1 MDSMELPPPTR
12 DPETAWRHLTEH
24 GVARLEGALPADE
37 VRRARERLV
46 DQARAE
52 REAGVAWRDGGD
64 GSSTD
69 GAAGPNQRVWSLV
82 NKGEV
87 FRDIVLRPG
96 PLDLVRRRFR
106 LAFEENGGIFSRDV
120 GDPLLSSFTA
130 NIAAP
135 GGVAMDLHSD
145 QMYAPIGTPHPLVVN
160 VMWML
165 NDFTDANGATRVVPG
180 SHRFEDPV
188 AYLRRKGPSIAAE
201 GAAGTALI
209 FDGRVLHGTGANVT
223 DEHRYGLLSYYCQP
237 FVRQQEN
244 YMLSLDPA
252 VRASASPALLALLGY
267 RCWNTLGM
275 VEGTAH
281 GSFASEADR
290 VTELSPAG
298 GREHR
303 RLPMEPSR
311 PTH

>member
-1 MDSMELPPPTR
+1 MGALALPPATR
-12 DPETAWRHLTEH
+12 DLEEAWRHLIEY
-24 GVARLEGALPADE
+24 GVARLEGALPDAE

-64 GSSTD
+64 GSSTA
-69 GAAGPNQRVWSLV
+69 GTGGPNQRVWSLV
-82 NKGEV
+82 NKGEA
-87 FRDIVLRPG
+87 FRSIVLMPG
-96 PLDLVRRRFR
+96 PLELVRRRFH
-106 LAFEENGGIFSRDV
+106 LAFEENGGIYTRDV

-130 NIAAP
+130 NIAGP

-145 QMYAPIGTPHPLVVN
+145 QMYAPIGTGHPLVVN
-160 VMWML
+160 VLWML
-165 NDFTDANGATRVVPG
+165 CDFTEANGATRVVPG

-188 AYLRRKGPSIAAE
+188 AYLRRRGPSVPAE
-201 GAAGTALI
+201 GTAGTALI

-223 DEHRYGLLSYYCQP
+223 DEHRYGLLGYYCQP

-244 YMLSLDPA
+244 FMLSLDPA
-252 VRASASPALLALLGY
+252 VRANASPELLALLGY

-281 GSFASEADR
+281 GRFAAEEDR
-290 VTELSPAG
+290 VTELSAVRG
-298 GREHR
+298 GKR
-303 RLPMEPSR
+303 RRGALESSR
-311 PTH
+311 PTP

>member
-1 MDSMELPPPTR
+1 MDAMALPPPTR
-12 DPETAWRHLTEH
+12 DLEEAWRHLTES
-24 GVARLEGALPADE
+24 GVARLEGALPMAE
-37 VRRARERLV
+37 LRRARERLV
-46 DQARAE
+46 AQARAE
-52 REAGVAWRDGGD
+52 REAGLAWRDGAR
-64 GSSTD
+64 GSSTA
-69 GAAGPNQRVWSLV
+69 GTEGPNQRVWSLV

-87 FRDIVLRPG
+87 FREIVLRPG

-106 LAFEENGGIFSRDV
+106 LAFEENGGIYSRDV

-145 QMYAPIGTPHPLVVN
+145 QMYAPLGTGHPLVVN

-165 NDFTDANGATRVVPG
+165 SDFTAANGATRVVPG

-188 AYLRRKGPSIAAE
+188 AWLRRRGPSIAAE

-209 FDGRVLHGTGANVT
+209 FDGRVLHGTGANVS
-223 DEHRYGLLSYYCQP
+223 DAPRYGLLSYYCQP

-244 YMLSLDPA
+244 FMLSLDPA
-252 VRASASPALLALLGY
+252 VRASASPELLALLGF

-275 VEGTAH
+275 VEGTTH
-281 GSFASEADR
+281 GHFADEADR
-290 VTELSPAG
+290 VGELGGASGSRSPGA
-298 GREHR
+298 
-303 RLPMEPSR
+303 MESSR
-311 PTH
+311 TRH